1 MNLLFLSMTFPDAA
15 AASRGTY
22 NLALCAALAE
32 QHHVHVIAP
41 RSWIERV
48 RRRRAFETPA
58 DCAAHGID
66 CRYPNFWYPPGILR
80 SQLGRCLWQSLRG
93 SVRQAAAECSFDAVL
108 SYWAHPD
115 GEAGLRA
122 AQMLG
127 VPHGVIVGGSDVLL
141 LPRDRA
147 RRDCV
152 RRVLTESDAIL
163 TVSDGLRDAVIE
175 LGVDPVRVHTVYQG
189 INTELFTPGDQHAVR
204 RRLQV
209 PLDRPLLVWVGRMV
223 DVKGLDV
230 LVDACSELQRRGR
243 DIDLYLIGDGPLRR
257 TVAAQIQSRGLS
269 HSVHCIGPLPPASV
283 ADWYRAADATVLSSW
298 SEGLPNVL
306 RESLACGTPF
316 VATDVGSI
324 GEIASPDIARLCP
337 PGDPRSLAAAIET
350 LLDGDYRTAAA
361 RYQPRTWRDCAEE
374 VTSILTS
381 SAGHSQ
387 SGQRATSLETVCP

>member
-32 QHHVHVIAP
+32 QHHVSVIAP
-41 RSWIERV
+41 RSWLERI
-48 RRRRAFETPA
+48 RRRSFATPA
-58 DCAAHGID
+58 ECTAHDID
-66 CRYPNFWYPPGILR
+66 CRYPTFWYPPGILR
-80 SQLGRCLWQSLRG
+80 SKLGRCLWQSVRS
-93 SVRQAAAECSFDAVL
+93 SVRKVADECTFDAVL

-127 VPHGVIVGGSDVLL
+127 VPHAVIVGGSDVLL

-152 RRVLTESDAIL
+152 RRVLNESDTVL

-189 INTELFTPGDQHAVR
+189 IDTTLFTPGDQHAAR
-204 RRLQV
+204 QRLQL
-209 PLDRPLLVWVGRMV
+209 PPDGSLLVWVGRMV

-230 LVDACSELQRRGR
+230 LLGACSELQRRGR
-243 DIDLYLIGDGPLRR
+243 EVDLYLIGDGPLRR
-257 TVAAQIQSRGLS
+257 TVAAQIQSHGLS
-269 HSVHCIGPLPPASV
+269 HSVHCIGPLPPAQV

-324 GEIASPDIARLCP
+324 GEIASPDVARLCP
-337 PGDPRSLAAAIET
+337 PGDPRSLAAAIDA
-350 LLDGDYRTAAA
+350 LLDGEYRAAAA
-361 RYQPRTWRDCAEE
+361 RYQPRTWRDCADE
-374 VTSILTS
+374 VTSILDC
-381 SAGHSQ
+381 SAGPSRFRH
-387 SGQRATSLETVCP
+387 RVTPIEAACP